1 MTCAGTPKARVFTVI
16 QRWGWGVLQEFAMHS
31 AYNLRSDRKAG
42 PALAFIVFGSIAAA
56 SGVVVQMAG
65 HERNVDGKSVIAAVP
80 LSRSA
85 TLSTIVSPASPAVSA
100 PDTQQTSSLPPNS
113 VQAAPIYPITAAATE
128 LSRQPVTASKKSQK
142 TARSRNRPARGWYDA
157 YAWRRPHA
165 DYRRGRGYGHER
177 PDSSW

>member
-1 MTCAGTPKARVFTVI
+1 
-16 QRWGWGVLQEFAMHS
+16 MHS

-100 PDTQQTSSLPPNS
+100 PDT
-113 VQAAPIYPITAAATE
+113 
-128 LSRQPVTASKKSQK
+128 
-142 TARSRNRPARGWYDA
+142 
-157 YAWRRPHA
+157 
-165 DYRRGRGYGHER
+165 
-177 PDSSW
+177 

>member
-1 MTCAGTPKARVFTVI
+1 
-16 QRWGWGVLQEFAMHS
+16 MHP
-31 AYNLRSDRKAG
+31 AYNLHPDRKAG
-42 PALAFIVFGSIAAA
+42 LALAFIVCGSIAGA

-65 HERNVDGKSVIAAVP
+65 QEPNDDSKSVIAAVP
-80 LSRSA
+80 LSPSA